1 MTLERRSARE
11 SRVRQVMR
19 IMADGNYV
27 SGITPA
33 ELEKQWKCKCTTVE
47 QVCGEASRRLE
58 YEANKDPAIRAA
70 LITTIQ
76 QLGVDVSRAASA
88 IASMGR
94 PNPMALIQAMRLKFD
109 VIRYLRSDEGLE
121 KKMGEERGHD
131 LSGKSDRELLEI
143 IAKGQEKQPEDGK

>member
-1 MTLERRSARE
+1 
-11 SRVRQVMR
+11 MR

-27 SGITPA
+27 SGITQH
-33 ELEKQWKCKCTTVE
+33 ELERQWKCKSRCAE
-47 QVCGEASRRLE
+47 QAIGEASRRLE

-76 QLGVDVSRAASA
+76 QLGVDVSRAAAA

-109 VIRYLRSDEGLE
+109 VMRYLRSDEGLE
-121 KKMGEERGHD
+121 KRMGEERGHD
-131 LSGKSDRELLEI
+131 LSSKSDRELLEI
-143 IAKGQEKQPEDGK
+143 IANGQVEKKPEDGQ